1 MSSEIYQDV
10 NWEEIIPNLE
20 NAARNLAY
28 SNNGSIFIQD
38 VLPFIKTVRPKVA
51 STDSLFYD
59 MTLICLARRMED
71 EGSLVNEG
79 LKPLIDSKIL
89 TEEEAE
95 PFRKWFVNERG
106 KPEKHFSI
114 DGVLYS
120 MTVDNY
126 QGHRDLGLKV
136 INKER
141 DQTQY
146 PFYCLK
152 TGCSAFG
159 QDGLCY
165 LASKCKWVP
174 NQPEER
180 GVSH

>member
-79 LKPLIDSKIL
+79 LKPLIDSKIKFKL
-89 TEEEAE
+89 IIFFKYSLAISS
-95 PFRKWFVNERG
+95 PILPVCKLNSFIYFW
-106 KPEKHFSI
+106 S
-114 DGVLYS
+114 VL
-120 MTVDNY
+120 
-126 QGHRDLGLKV
+126 QG
-136 INKER
+136 
-141 DQTQY
+141 
-146 PFYCLK
+146 
-152 TGCSAFG
+152 FG
-159 QDGLCY
+159 Y
-165 LASKCKWVP
+165 M
-174 NQPEER
+174 R
-180 GVSH
+180 R